1 MRSVAARLAL
11 LGVLW
16 LLAVTA
22 WAAPRIGVATMQPGE
37 VFFER
42 FGHNAI
48 VVVDPA
54 SGDAIS
60 YNFGFFDPGE
70 SDFVGN
76 FARGHMMYYLMALP
90 FEQDLLQYR
99 DSGRGA
105 GAGTGRRAGRT
116 GQAGECALPLRL
128 LHLQLLH
135 AGAGRPRCC
144 ARRHAEV
151 AARRP
156 FARQYASQ

>member
-1 MRSVAARLAL
+1 MRSAAARLAL

-16 LLAVTA
+16 LLAASA

-60 YNFGFFDPGE
+60 YNFGFFDLDEPGFYRR
-70 SDFVGN
+70 FV
-76 FARGHMMYYLMALP
+76 R
-90 FEQDLLQYR
+90 
-99 DSGRGA
+99 
-105 GAGTGRRAGRT
+105 
-116 GQAGECALPLRL
+116 
-128 LHLQLLH
+128 
-135 AGAGRPRCC
+135 
-144 ARRHAEV
+144 
-151 AARRP
+151 
-156 FARQYASQ
+156 

>member
-1 MRSVAARLAL
+1 MRNAAARLAL

-16 LLAVTA
+16 LLASAA
-22 WAAPRIGVATMQPGE
+22 WAAPRIGVATMAPGE

-70 SDFVGN
+70 ADFVGN
-76 FARGHMMYYLMALP
+76 LALG
-90 FEQDLLQYR
+90 LSLI
-99 DSGRGA
+99 
-105 GAGTGRRAGRT
+105 
-116 GQAGECALPLRL
+116 
-128 LHLQLLH
+128 HI
-135 AGAGRPRCC
+135 
-144 ARRHAEV
+144 
-151 AARRP
+151 
-156 FARQYASQ
+156 